1 MIAPVI
7 YPHIQKIA
15 EQPARLERL
24 PRVRVAQIVMDYLA
38 YGWSVEE
45 MCRQYS
51 YLTLSEAHAAMM
63 YYFDHQ
69 QEIDT
74 EICTEWEEV
83 KQMKSTVS
91 PSPFFMRMRAKV

>member
-7 YPHIQKIA
+7 YPHIQKLP

-24 PRVRVAQIVMDYLA
+24 PRVRIAQIVMDYLA

-45 MCRQYS
+45 MCRQHS

-69 QEIDT
+69 QENEFAPVT
-74 EICTEWEEV
+74 KPV
-83 KQMKSTVS
+83 NQ
-91 PSPFFMRMRAKV
+91 PNL